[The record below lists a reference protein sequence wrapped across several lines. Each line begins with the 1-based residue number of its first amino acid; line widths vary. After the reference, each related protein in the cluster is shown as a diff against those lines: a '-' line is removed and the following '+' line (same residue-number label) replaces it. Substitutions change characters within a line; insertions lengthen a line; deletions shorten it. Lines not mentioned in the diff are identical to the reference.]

1 MIQMMAKHG
10 VNPFARLGQRFETD
24 ADVKRLFARH
34 GHDYADVVQR
44 CRKVDETAP
53 LLENILE
60 SAWEVFGDVPGTVS
74 VVNEE
79 MGETIATLEEPG
91 VLAML
96 TYQQH
101 FESAVDRFC
110 ECLET
115 GSLGSLQSWLSSGI
129 ASIDAYIMHRAS
141 LYNSRHPTE

>member
-1 MIQMMAKHG
+1 MAKHG

-115 GSLGSLQSWLSSGI
+115 GSLGSFQSWLSSGI